1 MELASLIEDLGKAC
15 GLELT
20 LDEGR
25 CTLRFDGEHDVTIE
39 RDGNAVILHGIA
51 GDGGCL
57 SNPDNLRILLT
68 ASFLGAET
76 DGGALS
82 VWERTGEIV
91 LWKRFDAFTDYPDFE
106 AAINAFLAQLIHWK
120 ARIDALPSVAVSA
133 LAVLALPI
141 AVRAAVPRPRCRPLV
156 PPPARR
162 DRRSGRGA
170 AAFGSEPFC
179 PCGTARAGCP
189 ESAGC
194 TRP

>member
-1 MELASLIEDLGKAC
+1 MELASLIEDLGKSC

-68 ASFLGAET
+68 ASF
-76 DGGALS
+76 
-82 VWERTGEIV
+82 
-91 LWKRFDAFTDYPDFE
+91 DAFTDYPDFE

-133 LAVLALPI
+133 
-141 AVRAAVPRPRCRPLV
+141 
-156 PPPARR
+156 
-162 DRRSGRGA
+162 
-170 AAFGSEPFC
+170 
-179 PCGTARAGCP
+179 
-189 ESAGC
+189 SATFTPGEIMV
-194 TRP
+194 

>member
-68 ASFLGAET
+68 ASFLG
-76 DGGALS
+76 
-82 VWERTGEIV
+82 ERTGEIV

-133 LAVLALPI
+133 
-141 AVRAAVPRPRCRPLV
+141 
-156 PPPARR
+156 
-162 DRRSGRGA
+162 
-170 AAFGSEPFC
+170 
-179 PCGTARAGCP
+179 
-189 ESAGC
+189 SATFTPGGIMV
-194 TRP
+194 

>member
-82 VWERTGEIV
+82 VWERTGKSCSGSGLTPSRTIRTS
-91 LWKRFDAFTDYPDFE
+91 KPPSMRS
-106 AAINAFLAQLIHWK
+106 
-120 ARIDALPSVAVSA
+120 LPSSSTGK
-133 LAVLALPI
+133 
-141 AVRAAVPRPRCRPLV
+141 RASTPCRPWRCPLRHIH
-156 PPPARR
+156 PRR
-162 DRRSGRGA
+162 DHG
-170 AAFGSEPFC
+170 
-179 PCGTARAGCP
+179 
-189 ESAGC
+189 
-194 TRP
+194 

>member
-76 DGGALS
+76 DGG
-82 VWERTGEIV
+82 EIV

-133 LAVLALPI
+133 
-141 AVRAAVPRPRCRPLV
+141 
-156 PPPARR
+156 
-162 DRRSGRGA
+162 
-170 AAFGSEPFC
+170 
-179 PCGTARAGCP
+179 
-189 ESAGC
+189 SATFTPGGIMV
-194 TRP
+194 

>member
-25 CTLRFDGEHDVTIE
+25 CTLRFDGVHDVTIE
-39 RDGNAVILHGIA
+39 RDGNAVSLHGIA

-133 LAVLALPI
+133 
-141 AVRAAVPRPRCRPLV
+141 
-156 PPPARR
+156 
-162 DRRSGRGA
+162 
-170 AAFGSEPFC
+170 
-179 PCGTARAGCP
+179 
-189 ESAGC
+189 SATFTPGGIMV
-194 TRP
+194 

>member
-1 MELASLIEDLGKAC
+1 M
-15 GLELT
+15 
-20 LDEGR
+20 
-25 CTLRFDGEHDVTIE
+25 TIE

-51 GDGGCL
+51 GTGAPVH
-57 SNPDNLRILLT
+57 PDNLRILLT

-133 LAVLALPI
+133 
-141 AVRAAVPRPRCRPLV
+141 
-156 PPPARR
+156 
-162 DRRSGRGA
+162 
-170 AAFGSEPFC
+170 
-179 PCGTARAGCP
+179 
-189 ESAGC
+189 SATFTPGGIMV
-194 TRP
+194 